1 MGYYVNISESSLL
14 IKKENFES
22 CYEAMCDLNNNNSI
36 KNGGAY
42 GVDIQYVEGNKWD
55 KNKWFSWMD
64 WNYPET
70 CKTFIDILEKLGFEY
85 FKFDEQ
91 GNLVELNYGS
101 KIGQE
106 QLFFEAIAPYIG
118 KGSYINWVGEDNLMW
133 QWYFNGKELIEKS
146 AIIRY
151 E

>member
-1 MGYYVNISESSLL
+1 MGYYVNISECSIF
-14 IKKENFES
+14 IKKENFEL
-22 CYEAMCDLNNNNSI
+22 CYEAMCALNNNNSI

-42 GVDIQYVEGNKWD
+42 GVDIQYVEGNEWD

-70 CKTFIDILEKLGFEY
+70 CKTFVDILDALGFEY
-85 FKFDEQ
+85 TLDKE
-91 GNLVELNYGS
+91 GNLVWLTYSS

-106 QLFFEAIAPYIG
+106 DLFFKAIAPLVN
-118 KGSYINWVGEDNLMW
+118 KGSYINWMGEDNLMW
-133 QWYFNGKELIEKS
+133 QWYFDGKELIEKT
-146 AIIRY
+146 ATVHY